1 MKQMRADDLRSLN
14 LNLLVALDA
23 LLAERN
29 VTRAAR
35 RLSVGQSAMSAML
48 AQIRHHFRDELLT
61 RAADGMRPTPRAIA
75 LEEPLRAVLRQ
86 IRMLL
91 STGSNFEVATAQRTF
106 RIAFLDGVETLFVPA
121 LLAKCRAEAPD
132 VRLEVVT
139 FDREGYASDLDAD
152 RLDVAVGF
160 GMAGHVHHKQRK
172 LYRDSYVVLF
182 NPHLVGL
189 ASPIRLKDYV
199 RIPHVAVRYRGTP
212 GSAVD
217 DALAAV
223 GAQRRVVAWTPR
235 FLVLPELVAAAPV
248 LATTSTRLAASSAS
262 RYGLAVSPVPV
273 KVDHFTAN
281 MVWHASYDTDPAH
294 RWLRESLLEIAEAM

>member
-1 MKQMRADDLRSLN
+1 MQNDDLRSLN
-14 LNLLVALDA
+14 LNLLVALDV

-48 AQIRHHFRDELLT
+48 AQLRLHFRDELLT
-61 RAADGMRPTPRAIA
+61 RSADGMRPTPRAIA

-86 IRMLL
+86 VRMLL
-91 STGSNFEVATAQRTF
+91 ATGRNFEVATAQRTF
-106 RIAFLDGVETLFVPA
+106 RIAFLDGVELLFLPA
-121 LLAKCRAEAPD
+121 LLAKCRAEAPN

-139 FDREGYASDLDAD
+139 FDPEGYASDLDAD

-160 GMAGHVHHKQRK
+160 RMAGHAHHKQRK

-182 NPHLVGL
+182 NARLVGL
-189 ASPIRLKDYV
+189 SSPIKLKDYV
-199 RIPHVAVRYRGTP
+199 RLPHVAVRYRGTS

-217 DALAAV
+217 EALAAV
-223 GAQRRVVAWTPR
+223 SARRNVVTWTRR

-248 LATTSTRLAASSAS
+248 LATTSTKLATSSAAK
-262 RYGLAVSPVPV
+262 YGLAVSPVPV
-273 KVDHFTAN
+273 EVDSFTAN
-281 MVWHASYDTDPAH
+281 MVWHASYDTDPGH
-294 RWLRESLLEIAEAM
+294 RWLRESLLEIVEAI